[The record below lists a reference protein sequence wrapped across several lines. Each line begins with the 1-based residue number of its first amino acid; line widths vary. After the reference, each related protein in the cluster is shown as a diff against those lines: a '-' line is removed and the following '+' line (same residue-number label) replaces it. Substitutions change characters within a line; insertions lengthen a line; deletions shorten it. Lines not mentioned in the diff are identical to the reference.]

1 MSRPAGAV
9 GQRLMTSR
17 SDLCAL
23 TCRRA
28 PLQQYG
34 IVPHEQPHKHVRLKV
49 RLAARGRWNKRQRRH
64 LHLYAPSLGTFGDGR
79 EQNNGSCGPGCGG
92 ASAWAAGSSGD
103 SSNASTNPGTP
114 GGTAWA
120 TAPRERGHGL
130 LPILGLPRVGL
141 KDRALLIWPSS
152 SSNEIPF
159 ISGACGGDR
168 RRIGDTGA
176 SSSWSTGPAAG
187 WSTIE
192 TGALTCAHTTRFQPN
207 QQVKRSLVLRLADV
221 FENHS
226 AHQSGGVQPP
236 GGCRRTAICSA
247 GNSAH
252 FRRRETRSTSGF
264 L

>member
-1 MSRPAGAV
+1 M
-9 GQRLMTSR
+9 R
-17 SDLCAL
+17 SDLPQ
-23 TCRRA
+23 R

-34 IVPHEQPHKHVRLKV
+34 TVPHEQPHKHVRLKV

-64 LHLYAPSLGTFGDGR
+64 LHLYAPSLGGGHK
-79 EQNNGSCGPGCGG
+79 QNNGSCGPGCGG

-103 SSNASTNPGTP
+103 SSNAATNPETP
-114 GGTAWA
+114 GCTAWA

-130 LPILGLPRVGL
+130 LGLPRVGL
-141 KDRALLIWPSS
+141 KDRALLIWPLS
-152 SSNEIPF
+152 SSNEIRF
-159 ISGACGGDR
+159 ICGACGGDR

-226 AHQSGGVQPP
+226 AH
-236 GGCRRTAICSA
+236 
-247 GNSAH
+247 
-252 FRRRETRSTSGF
+252 
-264 L
+264 

>member
-1 MSRPAGAV
+1 MTQMSRPTGAV

-23 TCRRA
+23 TCRRGRSNNTA
-28 PLQQYG
+28 LCLTSNRINTYVSKYDWQHEVGGTSASAAIFISTP
-34 IVPHEQPHKHVRLKV
+34 PHS
-49 RLAARGRWNKRQRRH
+49 AAAANK
-64 LHLYAPSLGTFGDGR
+64 
-79 EQNNGSCGPGCGG
+79 NNGSCGPGCGG

-226 AHQSGGVQPP
+226 AH
-236 GGCRRTAICSA
+236 
-247 GNSAH
+247 
-252 FRRRETRSTSGF
+252 
-264 L
+264 

>member
-9 GQRLMTSR
+9 GQRLKTSR
-17 SDLCAL
+17 SDRLCSDL
-23 TCRRA
+23 PQR
-28 PLQQYG
+28 PPPIQYG
-34 IVPHEQPHKHVRLKV
+34 TVPHEQPHKHVRLKV
-49 RLAARGRWNKRQRRH
+49 RLAARGRWNKCQRRH
-64 LHLYAPSLGTFGDGR
+64 LHLYTASLGTFGDGR

-92 ASAWAAGSSGD
+92 ASAWAAGRSGD
-103 SSNASTNPGTP
+103 SSNASTNPETS
-114 GGTAWA
+114 GGAAWA

-141 KDRALLIWPSS
+141 KDRACSFRLLIWPLSS
-152 SSNEIPF
+152 SDEIPF

-187 WSTIE
+187 WSTIV

-226 AHQSGGVQPP
+226 AH
-236 GGCRRTAICSA
+236 
-247 GNSAH
+247 
-252 FRRRETRSTSGF
+252 
-264 L
+264 